1 MAAKLK
7 LKSMSFSA
15 TSTRA
20 PLNATDLWVRQL
32 VIQCLTSGTN
42 EVYVG
47 DSTVSSSTGFLIA
60 AGGSLAIDPN
70 SALVKAPH
78 QINLKD
84 INVVCA
90 AAETA
95 SLIILYL
102 VEEFDQVTPV

>member
-15 TSTRA
+15 TATRA
-20 PLNATDLWVRQL
+20 PLSATDLWVRQL
-32 VIQCLTSGTN
+32 VIQCLSSGTN

-47 DSTVSSSTGFLIA
+47 DSTVTSSTGFLLA
-60 AGGSLAIDPN
+60 AGASLSIDPN
-70 SALVKAPH
+70 AALAKGPQ

-95 SLIILYL
+95 SLIILYV
-102 VEEFDQVTPV
+102 VEEFDQVTPI